1 MKFKL
6 IALSRRYLAE
16 LQKHLLPGSKTG
28 WRPALR
34 LGRRAVALGLETL
47 ELARIH
53 EQALSRLELRPDR
66 VVQTRRAEIFFA
78 EAIAPIVETHRA
90 ARENK
95 TELTRMTAML
105 KRRAAELAAA
115 NHRLKQGV
123 QKRRSVEASLKR
135 SGKHYAKLLKNSI
148 RLQEDLRRR
157 TRQIL
162 AAQEEE
168 RRTMSRELQD
178 EIAQTLLGINVR
190 LLTLKRQAGGNA
202 QRIRNDIAS
211 TQRLVGN
218 TTLSTRRVHRKMRKI

>member
-16 LQKHLLPGSKTG
+16 LQKHLQPGSKTG

-53 EQALSRLELRPDR
+53 EQALSRLELRTDR
-66 VVQTRRAEIFFA
+66 VAQTRRAEIFFA

-95 TELTRMTAML
+95 TELTRMTAVL
-105 KRRAAELAAA
+105 KRRGAELAAA

-123 QKRRSVEASLKR
+123 QKRR
-135 SGKHYAKLLKNSI
+135 
-148 RLQEDLRRR
+148 
-157 TRQIL
+157 
-162 AAQEEE
+162 
-168 RRTMSRELQD
+168 
-178 EIAQTLLGINVR
+178 
-190 LLTLKRQAGGNA
+190 
-202 QRIRNDIAS
+202 
-211 TQRLVGN
+211 
-218 TTLSTRRVHRKMRKI
+218 